1 MSTSQMIS
9 VLSADCFLTQIEIER
24 TLGYSLSKSEIT
36 FLKTSPEIV
45 LFNFYGRIYY
55 ELNNN
60 TPIKEQG
67 RLVIEKLPRHPQA
80 IKLGKSRTCL
90 PFSRK
95 SRGYNI

>member
-1 MSTSQMIS
+1 MTISTSQIIS
-9 VLSADCFLTQIEIER
+9 VLSANRFLTQ
-24 TLGYSLSKSEIT
+24 SEIF
-36 FLKTSPEIV
+36 FLKASPEIV

-55 ELNNN
+55 KLNNN
-60 TPIKEQG
+60 APIKEQG
-67 RLVIEKLPRHPQA
+67 RLVIEKLSRYPQA

>member
-1 MSTSQMIS
+1 MTMSTSQMIS
-9 VLSADCFLTQIEIER
+9 VLSAIVFL
-24 TLGYSLSKSEIT
+24 
-36 FLKTSPEIV
+36 LKVRLLFKISPEIV

-55 ELNNN
+55 KLNNN
-60 TPIKEQG
+60 APIKERG

>member
-1 MSTSQMIS
+1 MTISTSQIIS
-9 VLSADCFLTQIEIER
+9 VLSANRFLTQ
-24 TLGYSLSKSEIT
+24 SEIV
-36 FLKTSPEIV
+36 FLKASSEIV

-60 TPIKEQG
+60 APIKEQG
-67 RLVIEKLPRHPQA
+67 RLVIEKLSRYPQA

>member
-1 MSTSQMIS
+1 MTMSTSQMIS
-9 VLSADCFLTQIEIER
+9 VLSANRFLTQ
-24 TLGYSLSKSEIT
+24 SEIA
-36 FLKTSPEIV
+36 FLKASPEIV

-60 TPIKEQG
+60 APIKEQG
-67 RLVIEKLPRHPQA
+67 RLVIEKRSRYPQA